1 MSLPLLNLKTSPQEL
16 LDELKERADARMR
29 KVGAKGVATPPRRP
43 TNDEPSEATKRALDR
58 HARLAAAAA
67 AEMKEAEYEA
77 STASYESS
85 DEDDDD
91 DFAVVSLEGN
101 GTYFHMEHTLEEI
114 SERLEA
120 TVAEIKKEMTGL
132 DPKEDHY
139 MSLNSV
145 AIRLDADVRMLK
157 GLLKRNQR
165 NNFNYLLPL
174 AIQDDVKTLSQK
186 LTTSGRIQIER
197 LLPAI
202 GMMVYM
208 LAMAYAQGMQTIPDE
223 PVETQEPRWLPEKYF
238 DFVSQRSAYRLFHT
252 KVHAI

>member
-1 MSLPLLNLKTSPQEL
+1 MSLPLLNLKNSPQEL

-29 KVGAKGVATPPRRP
+29 KVGPKGVTTPPRRP

-67 AEMKEAEYEA
+67 AEMKQAEYEA

-174 AIQDDVKTLSQK
+174 AIQDDVKTLNQK

-197 LLPAI
+197 LLPAL
-202 GMMVYM
+202 GMLVYM
-208 LAMAYAQGMQTIPDE
+208 LAMAYAKEIQPIPDE
-223 PVETQEPRWLPEKYF
+223 PVEEPEPRWLPEKYF
-238 DFVSQRSAYRLFHT
+238 NFVSQRSAYRLFHT